1 MKTSKKIVALM
12 LALCMLFSLTVV
24 ASAEEI
30 TYINRFDE
38 MREMWDE
45 NGEMKLKAAVALSE
59 GAMSINFIGTDFD
72 RTLLYKNTTSST
84 RYKVDLDFVVRGV
97 SPYKIEIRNAD
108 ITGADT
114 KDGVVT
120 IYFTSA
126 LPFSGTVAKQMIADA
141 ETDEVLRSIL
151 YIEDGVGVISKDD
164 NKNKPII
171 NGEASKY
178 TYTALSKINLLK
190 YVGYKAA
197 GNNVEGALLSYHNA
211 EVDVTLKLPK
221 DWVKKSE
228 MPEGTIFIAE
238 SHFRNFVSD
247 QWNTVNVH
255 YKATNSTYLSADSY
269 GKAGIDLC
277 YGTFT
282 APYTGEYQVLA
293 MKRDANISSQDQRVI
308 ALDIS
313 GTEMVFGATH
323 ATTDATP
330 KFYWE
335 CENNGKTISL
345 TKGETFTVRMLAES
359 GGSGGLYGIALVP
372 ANADVSGILG
382 TTTMEATEKG
392 VFTTYGM
399 KPLAETDETVT
410 VKVNGLDVVVNKK
423 DAGDFYPNIRTYGQD
438 GQALTAPTVL
448 DALVAAQQATTDEL
462 NYGVNLT
469 PHGLSEDKYLVTHP
483 GKPVTP
489 IAPNTYVAAAGGAAW
504 TPTSN
509 SYGGRVFEKAETYF
523 GTNTNLKM
531 DIEFHE
537 DGDYYVIISGCP
549 YQTNRYIN
557 LKVDST
563 VVPYTESTNNFLE
576 WFDTSK
582 NTSTVMYQTSTVPV
596 HIKKG
601 THTALVAIKGSMRLQ
616 YVAFVKANS
625 AEEAAAI
632 HDSVNTRLKWDTYF
646 ESYDKE
652 VYENGKITGSTIL
665 TVNGKVIAENYDQVT
680 IKDGDVI
687 TYLPADKTNFAPI
700 SMRGVFNNNGAIGST
715 DAVKKQNGGNY
726 KFVGPVLDTP
736 FDAKVENALEGT
748 YLNGYVTINDFNDS
762 THTIDGNTYYI
773 HGTSGNESEMR
784 LIFQDFPITASAYNT
799 KQSRYEVAYKNIGP
813 LAGASIKL
821 IGGKHYY
828 VSIGASWMGSP
839 EFEVVDADGNYLLD
853 ADGNRVKRQRNL
865 HIDLSNLYLTNTNS
879 AAPVK
884 VTATAKG
891 DGVYQLTSNKTL
903 LVKLITVKNG
913 VVSSTNELI
922 DFMDKDGITV
932 TVGDG
937 ETVYV
942 WEGQYLVGKNGVT
955 TAKPLC
961 DPLTK

>member
-12 LALCMLFSLTVV
+12 LALCMLFSL
-24 ASAEEI
+24 SATIFAAEI

-45 NGEMKLKAAVALSE
+45 NGEMQLKAAVALSE

-72 RTLLYKNTTSST
+72 RTLLYDKTTSDT
-84 RYKVDLDFVVRGV
+84 RYKVDLDFVVPGV
-97 SPYKIEIRNAD
+97 SPYKIEIKDAP
-108 ITGADT
+108 ITGANS
-114 KDGVVT
+114 KDGIVS
-120 IYFTSA
+120 IYFTSV

-164 NKNKPII
+164 NTNKPII

-197 GNNVEGALLSYHNA
+197 GNNVEGAQLSYHNDS
-211 EVDVTLKLPK
+211 VDVTLKLPK
-221 DWVKKSE
+221 VWVKKSE

-247 QWNTVNVH
+247 QWNTVNEH
-255 YKATNSTYLSADSY
+255 YAVTNGTYLSTHSR
-269 GKAGIDLC
+269 GTAGIDLC
-277 YGTFT
+277 YGTFK

-293 MKRDANISSQDQRVI
+293 MKRDANISSQNQRVI
-308 ALDIS
+308 TLDIS

-359 GGSGGLYGIALVP
+359 GTHGGLYGIALVP
-372 ANADVSGILG
+372 ANVDVSGILG
-382 TTTMEATEKG
+382 TTTIEASIDKG
-392 VFTTYGM
+392 EFTTYGM

-423 DAGDFYPNIRTYGQD
+423 DAGDFYPNIRTYGKD

-448 DALVAAQQATTDEL
+448 DALVAAKQATTEDTD
-462 NYGVNLT
+462 YGIDLIPNS
-469 PHGLSEDKYLVTHP
+469 LSENKSLVTHP

-504 TPTSN
+504 TPTGN
-509 SYGGRVFEKAETYF
+509 SYGGRVFEKAETHF
-523 GTNTNLKM
+523 GSSDLKM

-537 DGDYYVIISGCP
+537 DGDYYAIVSGSA
-549 YQTNRYIN
+549 YTTGRNVQI
-557 LKVDST
+557 KVDST
-563 VVPYTESTNNFLE
+563 QIPYTASSNKFLE
-576 WFDTSK
+576 LTKTDSGVK
-582 NTSTVMYQTSTVPV
+582 YQTSEVPT
-596 HIKKG
+596 HIQKG
-601 THTALVAIKGSMRLQ
+601 TYTVTVDLTNSIRLQ

-625 AEEAAAI
+625 AEEAAAF
-632 HDSVNTRLKWDTYF
+632 HNSVNTRVKWDNYF
-646 ESYDKE
+646 DKYDKAVFE
-652 VYENGKITGSTIL
+652 DGKLTGSGIII
-665 TVNGKVIAENYDQVT
+665 VNGNYVTENLDQVT
-680 IKDGDVI
+680 LKDGDVI
-687 TYLPADKTNFAPI
+687 EYILPNKTNFAPV
-700 SMRGVFNNNGAIGST
+700 SLNGAFNGNGSIGAS
-715 DAVKKQNGGNY
+715 DAVTNENGGNA
-726 KFVGPVLDTP
+726 KFVGPVMPTL
-736 FDAKVENALEGT
+736 FDAKEKNALQGT
-748 YLNGYVTINDFNDS
+748 YLNGYVTFIDFDDRS
-762 THTIDGNTYYI
+762 YEIDGVTYYSP
-773 HGTSGNESEMR
+773 GTSGDEGEVR
-784 LIFQDFPITASAYNT
+784 LIFQDFPITASAYNENQ
-799 KQSRYEVAYKNIGP
+799 KRYELAYKEAGP
-813 LAGASIKL
+813 MAGAKIK
-821 IGGKHYY
+821 KVQDKEYY
-828 VSIGASWMGSP
+828 VSIGMGWLQSP
-839 EFEVVDADGNYLLD
+839 SFDLVDAEGNKLIGSDGK
-853 ADGNRVKRQRNL
+853 VVTRQRNM
-865 HIDLSNLYLTNTNS
+865 HVDFSHLYLTNTNS

-884 VTATAKG
+884 VTATKMG

-922 DFMDKDGITV
+922 DFMDEDGITV

-937 ETVYV
+937 EIIYV
-942 WEGQYLVGKNGVT
+942 WEGQYVVGPNGAT